1 MSLAVQS
8 SWWIGTSF
16 NHSCKTKC
24 KWAGISQIDLN
35 MPSESYYTI
44 YTDIYTIWVL
54 MYESHISYKPVF
66 FLDINQ
72 AATPL
77 RCSHRCSS
85 ARIVAGTVRDVA
97 ATRGSEANSASIDR
111 GPHGKRKTSRT
122 ASPLGQHFRWVW
134 GEFWTK
140 LFYVVWLFHLYP
152 PCDSWGAQEPVM
164 YAHPQ
169 WKAPF
174 FKITVGIIRGVFGNT
189 LQDSKAVLKQ
199 TQFPKTRATSLRYKV
214 SPIRKTYSTW
224 VPLI

>member
-1 MSLAVQS
+1 MSRYLSNWPEHAFGVLLYKSIQY
-8 SWWIGTSF
+8 IYM
-16 NHSCKTKC
+16 H
-24 KWAGISQIDLN
+24 I
-35 MPSESYYTI
+35 I
-44 YTDIYTIWVL
+44 YTSYEYSYIYI
-54 MYESHISYKPVF
+54 YESHISYKPVF

-77 RCSHRCSS
+77 RSSHRCSS

-122 ASPLGQHFRWVW
+122 ASPLVSLTALSVSLGWILD
-134 GEFWTK
+134 E
-140 LFYVVWLFHLYP
+140 VVWLFHLYP

-169 WKAPF
+169 WKAFF
-174 FKITVGIIRGVFGNT
+174 FKITVGIIRGVFGNA
-189 LQDSKAVLKQ
+189 LQDSEAVSKQ
-199 TQFPKTRATSLRYKV
+199 TQFPKTRATSLRHKV